1 MDLKAY
7 HRDFVI
13 EHTDVAAWQSNAE
26 NADRAIVSDL
36 LGYGLAAGLTLT
48 EQSSPNLTLQLAAG
62 VAYDALGRRINVP
75 ANVTVNLGTDTDG
88 NTTGVA
94 SGQERFVAVYLRFK
108 RTAEDP
114 STAPDATTVYTTQ
127 RETYEVL
134 RAAGAS
140 APVSTATYPATPS
153 GNPVLLGRVK
163 ITLPCFGHA
172 VSQAVRDRRAT
183 LSGAAPR
190 DAALLLRRAPHGEP
204 STACDRGLHGQRV
217 QPTRKQHSGGVQ
229 VGVVE
234 VTARNAQEDVL
245 LAA

>member
-1 MDLKAY
+1 MDRKAY
-7 HRDFVI
+7 HRDFVV
-13 EHTDVAAWQSNAE
+13 EHTDVHTWQDNAE
-26 NADRAIVSDL
+26 NADRAIVTDL
-36 LGYGLAAGLTLT
+36 LGYGIAAGLTLT

-134 RAAGAS
+134 RVAGAS
-140 APVSTATYPATPS
+140 GGQVMRSVIRLRT
-153 GNPVLLGRVK
+153 R
-163 ITLPCFGHA
+163 TLPWALGHA
-172 VSQAVRDRRAT
+172 PHSLATIGFRRQNPSASSRLVRDM
-183 LSGAAPR
+183 
-190 DAALLLRRAPHGEP
+190 
-204 STACDRGLHGQRV
+204 
-217 QPTRKQHSGGVQ
+217 
-229 VGVVE
+229 
-234 VTARNAQEDVL
+234 ARND
-245 LAA
+245 